1 MTVPNQNP
9 TVDKAVDIVTDQGV
23 IDAHLFHPEEA
34 GSWPGVLLLTD
45 IRGVRPAFQAMGRRL
60 AANGYVVL
68 LPNIYYRAGRAPVV
82 DPTLPINDEVARAR
96 RSELRATLTPD
107 VVRTDLAA
115 QLDYLASQQHV
126 RGDRAGVVGYCL
138 TGAFALRAAEDFPDR
153 IAAAASFHG
162 GGLAS
167 DAPDSPHLRVD
178 QVGARLYLGYA
189 DEDPSMPPEMIER
202 LETALRKA
210 GVPFRSELYTG
221 ARHGFAV
228 EDGQAF
234 DRDAAERHWRNL
246 IDLFDSAFV
255 TTA

>member
-1 MTVPNQNP
+1 MTVSNQKA
-9 TVDKAVDIVTDQGV
+9 TVGSTVDIVTDQGV
-23 IDAHLFHPEEA
+23 IDGHLFHPDET
-34 GSWPGVLLLTD
+34 GSWPGMLLLTD
-45 IRGVRPAFQAMGRRL
+45 IRGVRLAFQAMGHRL

-96 RSELRATLTPD
+96 RSELRATLTPE

-115 QLDYLASQQHV
+115 QLDYLTSQKQV
-126 RGDRAGVVGYCL
+126 RGDQAGVVGYWL
-138 TGAFALRAAEDFPDR
+138 TGAFALRAAEDFPER

-178 QVGARLYLGYA
+178 QIKARLYLGYA
-189 DEDPSMPPEMIER
+189 DEDPSMPAEMIER

-210 GVPFRSELYTG
+210 GVPFRSDLYTG
-221 ARHGFAV
+221 ARHGFAI

-234 DRDAAERHWRNL
+234 DRDAAERHWHNL
-246 IDLFDSAFV
+246 INLFHSAFAQ
-255 TTA
+255 TA